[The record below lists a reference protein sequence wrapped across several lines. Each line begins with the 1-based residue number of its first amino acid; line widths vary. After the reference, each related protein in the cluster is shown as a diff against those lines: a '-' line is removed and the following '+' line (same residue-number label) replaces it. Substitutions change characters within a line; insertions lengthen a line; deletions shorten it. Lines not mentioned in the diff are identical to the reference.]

1 MKMAKSASSPD
12 LRPLKRSSSEK
23 DSAFNYLLS
32 AAKKVRSETH
42 ASQAENSDTTDESV
56 SAKQKGEGAGGLS
69 EQDHDENLH
78 HTKYIGVRWSTK
90 KAKWR

>member
-1 MKMAKSASSPD
+1 MAKSSSPD

-23 DSAFNYLLS
+23 DSAFNYLLT

-42 ASQAENSDTTDESV
+42 ASHAETSDTTDDSG
-56 SAKQKGEGAGGLS
+56 SAKQRGEALEGLS
-69 EQDHDENLH
+69 EQIHNEQFHL
-78 HTKYIGVRWSTK
+78 TKYIGVRWSTK